1 MAPGLQ
7 CIPLKYTWL
16 LVLKLEMTPA
26 LNRGTEGTL
35 ECGALWDGASLLCSQ
50 LLPESTAVGS
60 VPHLTKAAGA
70 HLEET
75 LDPLLQTEN
84 KAKDSLLVSRKVAG
98 SH

>member
-26 LNRGTEGTL
+26 LNTGTEGTL
-35 ECGALWDGASLLCSQ
+35 ECGALWDGALLLCSQ
-50 LLPESTAVGS
+50 LLPEPTTMGF
-60 VPHLTKAAGA
+60 VPRLTKTAGT

-75 LDPLLQTEN
+75 LDPLLQTES
-84 KAKDSLLVSRKVAG
+84 KAKDSLLVSRKVAD